1 MNFIKKYK
9 AEILVSVGAL
19 LAGVLSFFIT
29 LSVYPVNP
37 SNDFGNNVTFSDDEA
52 RVAKN
57 EIKVP
62 VVGENKENAKNHDDA
77 LEEDIASGQTVI
89 EEADMEL
96 TSGEILVVVNE
107 LAMEERE
114 IESTPNQ
121 IEEIQQAEIQEVVVA
136 KEEEPANDMIEAIS
150 KNAEITIGL
159 PISGDIILE
168 FAKDKLVYSETLE
181 EWITHDGIDI
191 AGNVA
196 DPVKAVLAGTVE
208 SIKMDPRYGNTIIIR
223 HNDHLKTVYANLSTL
238 DLVYAGKEVEEG
250 EIISGVGAGFGF
262 ESKEGPHVHF
272 EVIESG
278 QVREP

>member
-37 SNDFGNNVTFSDDEA
+37 SNDFGNNVTFSDDEV

-223 HNDHLKTVYANLSTL
+223 HNDHLKTVYANVSTL